1 MNAQYLESGETHV
14 KVVAITGKRECEVV
28 DRPDPS
34 IKANYVKVKIHSVP
48 MCTEFHAYQQGRPT
62 DRLGHEAAGEVL
74 EVAQPGR
81 VAVGDRVVVMPGN
94 GCGKCSLC
102 LSGEHIH
109 CEHPVDPGAICGTT
123 DGRGTG
129 RATYADHCIQ
139 QDWLLVPIP
148 DDLSYDHASM
158 ACCGLGPSFNAV
170 QMMNVNA
177 FDTVLVS
184 GLGPVGLGAV
194 VNARFRGARVIA
206 LEGRP
211 WRARLARSMGVE
223 AVIDPKAEDALD
235 QIKALTGG
243 LGADKSIEAS
253 SAEQAPDF
261 LVKATRRKGQ
271 VASVGWGGPI
281 YARDVV
287 GRGLA
292 VHGAWHWN
300 HLQDVEAMFS
310 TIRGSKDLLEKC
322 ITHRLPM
329 SRVKD
334 AWELQ
339 LTGEC
344 GKIILHPWE

>member
-1 MNAQYLESGETHV
+1 MKA
-14 KVVAITGKRECEVV
+14 VAITGEQQCELV
-28 DRPDPS
+28 DRPDPT
-34 IKANYVKVKIHSVP
+34 IRANYVKVKIHSTP
-48 MCTEFHAYQQGRPT
+48 MCTEFHGYREGRLT
-62 DRLGHEAAGEVL
+62 DQLGHEAAGEVV

-81 VAVGDRVVVMPGN
+81 VKVGDRVVVMPGS

-102 LSGEHIH
+102 LSGEQIH
-109 CEHPVDPGAICGTT
+109 CEQPIKAAEVCGTT
-123 DGRGTG
+123 TG
-129 RATYADHCIQ
+129 RSTYAQYCIQ

-170 QMMNVNA
+170 HTMNVNS

-206 LEGRP
+206 LEAHP
-211 WRARLARSMGVE
+211 WRAQLARSLGVE
-223 AVIDPKAEDALD
+223 AVIDPEAEGALD

-243 LGADKSIEAS
+243 RGADKSVEAS
-253 SAEQAPDF
+253 SAEQAPAF
-261 LVKATRRKGQ
+261 LVQATRRKGQ
-271 VASVGWGGPI
+271 LASVGWGGPI
-281 YARDVV
+281 NARDIV
-287 GRGLA
+287 GRGLTI
-292 VHGAWHWN
+292 HGAWHWN
-300 HLQDVEAMFS
+300 HLQDVEAMLS
-310 TIRGSKDLLEKC
+310 TIRGSRLLLEKY
-322 ITHRLPM
+322 ITHRFPM

-339 LTGEC
+339 LTREC